1 MSISPYSKIP
11 HKKKEEKL
19 SQNRRCTCTHTR
31 QEKDEKSE
39 KQSPNLSMLPGTKVE
54 PEENPTKKQKK
65 NKRKEKAGV
74 RLNSKAGKENSSP
87 SAARP
92 PRGPPKMRPAYS

>member
-1 MSISPYSKIP
+1 
-11 HKKKEEKL
+11 
-19 SQNRRCTCTHTR
+19 
-31 QEKDEKSE
+31 
-39 KQSPNLSMLPGTKVE
+39 MLPGTKVE